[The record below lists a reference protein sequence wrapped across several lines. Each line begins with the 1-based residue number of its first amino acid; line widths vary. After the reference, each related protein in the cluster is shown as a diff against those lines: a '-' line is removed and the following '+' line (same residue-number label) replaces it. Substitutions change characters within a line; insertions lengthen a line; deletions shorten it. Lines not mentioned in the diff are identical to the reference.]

1 MSAGS
6 LSKQTIWGRLR
17 ELLVSIG
24 RRKQTPQEPDS
35 VTVRI
40 YSLHSIQS
48 PRRPSKNAGSFDL
61 LLGFL
66 FIGMLVAGGTLRP
79 AWLRWTAR
87 ETAPAQVADTSGKP
101 ELDSPPSVKR
111 VVPAS
116 YTGEARNAGFHG
128 KVSVI
133 VYVDAAGVP
142 EDIEATSPIPFGLE
156 RTIRPAVV
164 QWRFRP
170 ARSRGV
176 AVAGRTLVEVP
187 FR

>member
-1 MSAGS
+1 MF
-6 LSKQTIWGRLR
+6 
-17 ELLVSIG
+17 G
-24 RRKQTPQEPDS
+24 RRKKKTQEPDG

-40 YSLHSIQS
+40 YSVHSIQL
-48 PRRPSKNAGSFDL
+48 PRHPVKNTFSFDF

-66 FIGMLVAGGTLRP
+66 LIGLLVAGGTLRP
-79 AWLRWTAR
+79 AWLRWAAK
-87 ETAPAQVADTSGKP
+87 ETAPAQVADTVAKP

-116 YTGEARNAGFHG
+116 YTEQARNAGFHG
-128 KVSVI
+128 RVSVI
-133 VYVDAAGVP
+133 VYVDATGVP
-142 EDIEATSPIPFGLE
+142 EDIEAASPIPFDLE
-156 RTIRPAVV
+156 RSIRSAVF

>member
-1 MSAGS
+1 MF
-6 LSKQTIWGRLR
+6 
-17 ELLVSIG
+17 G
-24 RRKQTPQEPDS
+24 RRKKKTQEPDG

-40 YSLHSIQS
+40 YSVHSIQL
-48 PRRPSKNAGSFDL
+48 PRHPVKNTFSFDF

-66 FIGMLVAGGTLRP
+66 LIGVLVAGGTLRP
-79 AWLRWTAR
+79 AWLRWTVE
-87 ETAPAQVADTSGKP
+87 ETAPAPSAHTVAKP
-101 ELDSPPSVKR
+101 ELDSQPSVIR

-116 YTGEARNAGFHG
+116 YTEQARKAGFHRR
-128 KVSVI
+128 VSVI

-142 EDIEATSPIPFGLE
+142 EDIQATSPIPFGLE
-156 RTIRPAVV
+156 RTIRPAIL

-170 ARSRGV
+170 ALSRGV

>member
-1 MSAGS
+1 MPAGS
-6 LSKQTIWGRLR
+6 LSNQTVWGRLR
-17 ELLVSIG
+17 QLFVYAG
-24 RRKQTPQEPDS
+24 RRKQKPQEPDR

-48 PRRPSKNAGSFDL
+48 PRRPSKNAGSFDF

-79 AWLRWTAR
+79 AWLRWAAKD
-87 ETAPAQVADTSGKP
+87 TAPAQVADTGLNP

-116 YTGEARNAGFHG
+116 YTGEARTAGFHG
-128 KVSVI
+128 RVSVI

-142 EDIEATSPIPFGLE
+142 EDIEATSPIPFDLE
-156 RTIRPAVV
+156 RTIRPAVL
-164 QWRFRP
+164 QWSFRP
-170 ARSRGV
+170 ADR
-176 AVAGRTLVEVP
+176 AVSP
-187 FR
+187 FREGR